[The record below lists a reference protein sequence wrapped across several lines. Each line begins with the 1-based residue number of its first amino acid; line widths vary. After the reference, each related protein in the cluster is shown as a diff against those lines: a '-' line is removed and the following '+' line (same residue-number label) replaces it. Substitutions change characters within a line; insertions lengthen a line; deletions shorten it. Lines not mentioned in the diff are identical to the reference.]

1 MKVPDLLDL
10 AGRNLRES
18 VLRNSLTTMGISVG
32 VASLVAM
39 LSLGVGL
46 QQLFTRQ
53 LARTGLF
60 DSIFVSQG
68 FGPRAPRREVQQS
81 PPRRL
86 LDNAVRSD
94 LEHISGVKEVYPD
107 VRFMAQVKRAEEPWK
122 PQWQELPKYE
132 MVAAL
137 PLSARERDAFE
148 GMKGSF
154 FSSAD
159 AEETIL
165 QMESAKLFDAKN
177 PTGLIGQE
185 ITIRF
190 PQRKALPAEENSS
203 TSTSGAES
211 KTAKGENQNIPAEA
225 RAALE
230 QMGAGYSV
238 VVHEQKLKVV
248 GIVEPRAD
256 NIFRGAQNGGIYI
269 PVGFAEELQPMQMGD
284 QRATVAGP
292 MTGQKYSGLV
302 VRVNKAAEVER
313 IEGEIK
319 KMGVN
324 AFSLLDAATTLRRV
338 FAFVDLFLGVFGSL
352 ALAVASLGIVNTLVM
367 SILER
372 RREIGIMKAIGASD
386 KDVRSLF
393 FFEAGAMG
401 LLGGGLGVL
410 FGWIIGRVIN
420 FGTQIYMQRQQQ
432 DFTAPNVWSV
442 PWWLIGGAI
451 GFSIIVSL
459 ISGLYPAT
467 RAAKLDPVQALR
479 YE

>member
-60 DSIFVSQG
+60 DSIFVTQG
-68 FGPRAPRREVQQS
+68 FGPRAARHEVQQS
-81 PPRRL
+81 GPRRL
-86 LDNAVRSD
+86 LDEGVRRD

-107 VRFMAQVKRAEEPWK
+107 VRFMAQVKRADEAWK
-122 PQWQELPKYE
+122 PQWQELPRYE

-154 FSSAD
+154 FSSAA

-177 PTGLIGQE
+177 PTGLVGQE
-185 ITIRF
+185 IAIRF
-190 PQRKALPAEENSS
+190 PQRKALQPDESS
-203 TSTSGAES
+203 TSTEAMQSNAGSES
-211 KTAKGENQNIPAEA
+211 QNIPAEA

-269 PVGFAEELQPMQMGD
+269 PVGFAEKLQPMQMGD

-302 VRVNKAAEVER
+302 VRVKKAAEVER

-451 GFSIIVSL
+451 AFSIIVSL

>member
-10 AGRNLRES
+10 AARNLRES

-60 DSIFVSQG
+60 DSIFVTQG
-68 FGPRAPRREVQQS
+68 MGPRGPRRDAQPSAPHRV
-81 PPRRL
+81 
-86 LDNAVRSD
+86 LDESVRND
-94 LEHISGVKEVYPD
+94 LNRINGVKEVYPD
-107 VRFMAQVKRAEEPWK
+107 VRFMAQMKRADEQWK

-132 MVAAL
+132 MVVGL
-137 PLSARERDAFE
+137 PPSARERDAFE
-148 GMKGSF
+148 KMKGRF
-154 FSSAD
+154 FSD
-159 AEETIL
+159 ANTNETVL
-165 QMESAKLFDAKN
+165 QMETAKVFDSKN
-177 PTGLIGQE
+177 PEGLLGRE
-185 ITIRF
+185 LTVRF
-190 PQRKALPAEENSS
+190 PQHQGFSAADKNNASASNSNAAAQS
-203 TSTSGAES
+203 DD
-211 KTAKGENQNIPAEA
+211 QNIPPDA

-238 VVHEQKLKVV
+238 VVHEEKLKVV

-256 NIFRGAQNGGIYI
+256 NIFRGAQSGGLYI
-269 PVGFAEELQPMQMGD
+269 PVGFAEKLQPMQMGD
-284 QRATVAGP
+284 VRATVGSSI
-292 MTGQKYSGLV
+292 TGQKYTGLV
-302 VRVNKAAEVER
+302 VRANKASEVER
-313 IEGEIK
+313 IENEIK
-319 KMGVN
+319 KMGLN
-324 AFSLLDAATTLRRV
+324 AFSLLDAATNLRRV

-442 PWWLIGGAI
+442 PWWLIAGAI
-451 GFSIIVSL
+451 GFSIVVSL

-467 RAAKLDPVQALR
+467 RAARLDPVKALR

>member
-10 AGRNLRES
+10 AARNLRES

-60 DSIFVSQG
+60 DSIFVTQG
-68 FGPRAPRREVQQS
+68 MGPRAGRRDAQPSGPRRV
-81 PPRRL
+81 
-86 LDNAVRSD
+86 LDDSVRTD
-94 LEHISGVKEVYPD
+94 LNQIKGVKEVYPD
-107 VRFMAQVKRAEEPWK
+107 IRFMAQMKRASEAWK

-132 MVAAL
+132 MVVGL
-137 PLSARERDAFE
+137 PPSARERDAFE
-148 GMKGSF
+148 KMKGRF
-154 FSSAD
+154 FAD
-159 AEETIL
+159 PNAEETVL
-165 QMESAKLFDAKN
+165 QLETAKMFDSKN
-177 PTGLIGQE
+177 PDALLGQE
-185 ITIRF
+185 ITVRF
-190 PQRKALPAEENSS
+190 PQRQSS
-203 TSTSGAES
+203 AADESTAAAAPQS
-211 KTAKGENQNIPAEA
+211 ENQNIPPDA

-230 QMGAGYSV
+230 QMGAAYSV
-238 VVHEQKLKVV
+238 VVHQETLKVV

-256 NIFRGAQNGGIYI
+256 NVFRGGPQSGGFYI
-269 PVGFAEELQPMQMGD
+269 PVGLAEKLQPMQAGD
-284 QRATVAGP
+284 VRATVGSS
-292 MTGQKYSGLV
+292 MTGQKYTGLV
-302 VRVNKAAEVER
+302 VRAKKASEVER
-313 IEGEIK
+313 IENETK
-319 KMGVN
+319 KMGLN
-324 AFSLLDAATTLRRV
+324 AFSLLDAATNLRRV

-401 LLGGGLGVL
+401 VLGGGLGVL

-442 PWWLIGGAI
+442 PWWLIAGAI
-451 GFSIIVSL
+451 GFSIVVSL

-467 RAAKLDPVQALR
+467 RAARLDPVQALR